1 MITVNVS
8 TFAYTAWTFI
18 KPLLP
23 KKTLHKIEIVG
34 SNKKDIIESLIT
46 RMDISVIPEY
56 LGG

>member
-1 MITVNVS
+1 MNVS

-34 SNKKDIIESLIT
+34 INKKDIIESLIK